1 MLGSSPQ
8 LVDIIL
14 PLENSEK
21 KDAWTGALAKK
32 LKCNRDQIGEMR
44 LRKHSID
51 ARKKDIKVRLRLEV
65 VAKDTTWSADP
76 LPAKLPYFTTR
87 RLFGYC
93 RGSRARRSFRSPKT
107 D

>member
-76 LPAKLPYFTTR
+76 LPGQTTLLYHQTPL
-87 RLFGYC
+87 RLLSWEPGPPVF
-93 RGSRARRSFRSPKT
+93 SQP
-107 D
+107 